1 MSRFFRLIRRHWTK
15 LALLFCLI
23 YMMCG
28 AANWGAF
35 GFYIAVPF
43 ALLFVSLL
51 VMQSRFQT
59 MLWLLAAGL
68 TLPPLAMDHASNRL
82 LFPHLGS
89 EFHLACGWAVREPVE
104 GLSSLPDDGV
114 QQLAR
119 VHSTTEGVLE
129 GKRLPCG
136 HSVTLS
142 QMRFTRNI
150 YPEGESRYHP
160 VFHDRLGRQ
169 LTLDYQKLDE
179 ALAFDWIEGGVV
191 RSSYQLQS
199 DWSRKLGRLKAWL
212 IWPFLL
218 SPVWF
223 FPVVIAVALY
233 YRARG
238 DAGHRKG

>member
-1 MSRFFRLIRRHWTK
+1 MARFIRLIRRHWTK
-15 LALLFCLI
+15 LALLFCLV

-28 AANWGAF
+28 AANWGVF

-43 ALLFVSLL
+43 ALLYVFLL

-59 MLWLLAAGL
+59 VLWLLAAGL
-68 TLPPLAMDHASNRL
+68 ALPPLAMDHASNRL

-89 EFHLACGWAVREPVE
+89 EFHLACGWVIQASAKDVGSSAE
-104 GLSSLPDDGV
+104 GGV
-114 QQLAR
+114 LQLAR
-119 VHSTTEGVLE
+119 VRSDAEGVLTE
-129 GKRLPCG
+129 EQLPCG
-136 HSVTLS
+136 HPVTLN
-142 QMRFTRNI
+142 QMRFTRKI
-150 YPEGESRYHP
+150 YPESESRYHP
-160 VFHDRLGRQ
+160 VFDDGQGRQ
-169 LTLDYQKLDE
+169 LTLDYRRLDE
-179 ALAFDWIEGGVV
+179 ALAFDWIEGGEV

-223 FPVVIAVALY
+223 FPVVIAAALY

-238 DAGHRKG
+238 DAGHRRQ